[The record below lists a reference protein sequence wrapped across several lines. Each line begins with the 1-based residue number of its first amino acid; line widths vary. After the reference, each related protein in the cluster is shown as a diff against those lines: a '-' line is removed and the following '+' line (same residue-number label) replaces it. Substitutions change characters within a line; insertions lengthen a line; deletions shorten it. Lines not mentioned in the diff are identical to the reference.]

1 MNCFACL
8 RMLRACRVVAFMK
21 VRFYFFILTLVLSL
35 SLGYAD
41 KPGIRHITIEEATAE
56 TPRSD
61 TAAIAPLSN
70 GRLMVVYHKYHR
82 GKEAGRDHGMC
93 TIWSKI
99 SSDQG
104 RTWHTARKLID
115 VAEGDMNVQA
125 PALLRTRDDELFLIA
140 LRAHKGGSSSTMCVF
155 VSKDEA
161 KTFEELPPVWK
172 QSQGQ
177 LLQGGTSCIMELSNG
192 RLLLPFH
199 GGVGNQW
206 RQKNSAG
213 CYYSDN
219 KGETWQRSTMI
230 DLPKRGAMEGSVVQL
245 GDRSLLMTLR
255 TQLGGPYIARS
266 KDLGKTW
273 SKAIFSGL
281 EGGESGTCLR
291 RLPGSDRLVLFW
303 NNSKFEPKHH
313 HFGERSPLAAAVSSD
328 NGKTWRKLGNIADNL
343 KAEYTNLDCFFTEKG
358 DAILTYMY
366 AEPAWNREAI
376 HLKAALIPKTWF
388 K

>member
-1 MNCFACL
+1 MLIACK
-8 RMLRACRVVAFMK
+8 VVGFMK
-21 VRFYFFILTLVLSL
+21 IRFHFFILILVLSL
-35 SLGYAD
+35 STGSAA
-41 KPGIRHITIEEATAE
+41 KPEIHHVMIERATE
-56 TPRSD
+56 NTPRSD
-61 TAAIAPLSN
+61 TAAIASLSGN
-70 GRLMVVYHKYHR
+70 RLMVVYHKYHK

-99 SSDQG
+99 SSDEG
-104 RTWHTARKLID
+104 RTWHTPRMLVD

-155 VSKDEA
+155 VSRDEA
-161 KTFEELPPVWK
+161 KTFQELPPIWK
-172 QSQGQ
+172 KSKGQ

-219 KGETWQRSTMI
+219 KGETWQRSALI

-245 GDRSLLMTLR
+245 DDDSLLMTLR

-266 KDLGKTW
+266 TDLGKTW

-291 RLPGSDRLVLFW
+291 RLPGSNRVVLFW
-303 NNSKFEPKHH
+303 NNSKYKPKHH
-313 HFGERSPLAAAVSSD
+313 HFGERAPLTAAVSND
-328 NGKTWRKLGNIADNL
+328 NGKTWRKLGNIGENM
-343 KAEYTNLDCFFTEKG
+343 KAEYTNLDCFFTESG
-358 DAILTYMY
+358 NAILTYMY

-376 HLKAALIPKTWF
+376 HLKAALIPKIWF

>member
-1 MNCFACL
+1 MMCACNEFLIMNMRICF
-8 RMLRACRVVAFMK
+8 F
-21 VRFYFFILTLVLSL
+21 VLSL
-35 SLGYAD
+35 ILFISFGYAD
-41 KPGIRHITIEEATAE
+41 KPEIRHVTIEPATVD

-61 TAAIAPLSN
+61 TAAIAALSD

-82 GKEAGRDHGMC
+82 GKEAGRDHGVC

-99 SSDQG
+99 SSNNG
-104 RTWHTARKLID
+104 LTWHSPRKLVD
-115 VAEGDMNVQA
+115 VVKGDMNVQA
-125 PALLRTRDDELFLIA
+125 PALLRTRDGELFLIA

-161 KTFEELPPVWK
+161 KTFEELSPIWK

-177 LLQGGTSCIMELSNG
+177 LLQGGASSIMELSDG

-199 GGVGNQW
+199 GGIGNQW
-206 RQKNSAG
+206 SQKNSAG
-213 CYYSDN
+213 CYYSDD
-219 KGETWQRSTMI
+219 KGETWLRSLMI

-245 GDRSLLMTLR
+245 SDDSLLMTLR

-266 KDLGKTW
+266 KDRGKTW
-273 SKAIFSGL
+273 SKATFSGL

-291 RLPGSDRLVLFW
+291 RLPGDSQVVLFW
-303 NNSKFEPKHH
+303 NNSKCEPKHH
-313 HFGERSPLAAAVSSD
+313 HFGERTPLTAAVSND
-328 NGKTWRKLGNIADNL
+328 NGKTWRKLGNIAQNP
-343 KAEYTNLDCFFTEKG
+343 KAEYTNLDCFFTKNG

>member
-1 MNCFACL
+1 
-8 RMLRACRVVAFMK
+8 MK
-21 VRFYFFILTLVLSL
+21 YRFCFFILTLYLFI
-35 SLGYAD
+35 SLGYGA
-41 KPGIRHITIEEATAE
+41 KPEIRHITIERATAE

-61 TAAIAPLSN
+61 TAAIAPLSD
-70 GRLMVVYHKYHR
+70 GRLMIVYHKYHH
-82 GKEAGRDHGMC
+82 GKEAGRDHGLC

-104 RTWHTARKLID
+104 RTWHTPRKLID

-125 PALLRTRDDELFLIA
+125 PALLRTRDGELFLVA

-155 VSKDEA
+155 VSKDESN
-161 KTFEELPPVWK
+161 TFQELPPIWK
-172 QSQGQ
+172 QSEGQ
-177 LLQGGTSCIMELSNG
+177 LLQGGASCIMELRNG

-213 CYYSDN
+213 CFISND
-219 KGETWQRSTMI
+219 KGRTWQRSTMI
-230 DLPKRGAMEGSVVQL
+230 DLPKRGAMEASVVQL
-245 GDRSLLMTLR
+245 EDQSLLMTLR

-266 KDLGKTW
+266 KDLGETW
-273 SKAIFSGL
+273 GEAIFSGL

-291 RLPGSDRLVLFW
+291 RLPGSDRIVLFW
-303 NNSKFEPKHH
+303 NNSKYKPKHH
-313 HFGERSPLAAAVSSD
+313 HFGERTPLTAAVSNN
-328 NGKTWRKLGNIADNL
+328 NGKTWQKMGNIADNL
-343 KAEYTNLDCFFTEKG
+343 KAEYTNLDCFFTESG

-376 HLKAALIPKTWF
+376 HLKAALIPKAWF